1 MAIYEDLVSKARL
14 KTFLDEIKKH
24 FPVSVNGKKQDSNG
38 NIVIPN
44 FGGASASSNG
54 TSGMVP
60 APLKGQQ
67 DKVLNGDG
75 TWDIVSIA
83 GGGTGATTAANAR
96 ANLGLGNVAV
106 ENILPITKGGTGAT
120 NVAAAIKAIL
130 GTSAIGS
137 STKPL
142 YYDGATL
149 KACADSIGGGGIV
162 AALLE
167 QNGYAKFAN
176 GLIFQWGYTD
186 STDAYVTLPIAFT
199 KSNYVIVATE
209 NGDSGARGG
218 VRLQAIPYSTSTF
231 NTFVSASNSGA
242 YYTGWQQNVPLK
254 VGWIAIGR

>member
-44 FGGASASSNG
+44 FGGTSASSNG

-67 DKVLNGDG
+67 DKVLKGDG

-106 ENILPITKGGTGAT
+106 ENILSITKGGTGAE
-120 NVAAAIKAIL
+120 NAEAARKNLGLAIVASSGDYNDLSNKPSIPVKPKAYIVETYRN
-130 GTSAIGS
+130 GTEWYRVWSDGWVEQGGCAVNSNGRGVRVTLLKPYADRNYTIVGQAVETGS
-137 STKPL
+137 SFRNGSTTDVIAKTATSFVIGI
-142 YYDGATL
+142 YNGGAENNWY
-149 KACADSIGGGGIV
+149 ACG
-162 AALLE
+162 
-167 QNGYAKFAN
+167 Q
-176 GLIFQWGYTD
+176 
-186 STDAYVTLPIAFT
+186 
-199 KSNYVIVATE
+199 
-209 NGDSGARGG
+209 GA
-218 VRLQAIPYSTSTF
+218 
-231 NTFVSASNSGA
+231 
-242 YYTGWQQNVPLK
+242 
-254 VGWIAIGR
+254 